1 MKNSILILL
10 GVLLYK
16 CVSAQQSQPITIGK
30 IETIHSGT
38 LKENRKIWV
47 YAPTN
52 TSNLNQPEKRYPVL
66 YLLDGEAHFYSTIGI
81 IQQLSQANG
90 NGVLPE
96 MIVVGIEN
104 TNRFRDLV
112 PAYPAA
118 EKIEKAN
125 PFMNF
130 LSAELMPYIEER
142 YPTAPYKVIVGHSL
156 GGLTVIDLLVHYPSL
171 FNAYIAIDPSLWY
184 NNEKY
189 LNQYLTH
196 LRNQQLSNKK
206 LFIGIANPL
215 ALGTTL
221 ATVNDDKTNETKPVR
236 AIMKFDQFLQTNS
249 IQLKYAYKYYDQDRH
264 NTVPLITEYD
274 GLRFIFNFY
283 SFDALEKDF
292 IDTSTRIVERLQT
305 HYQKISSELGYKS
318 SPPETLINYLG
329 YDALRKKQ
337 YNKAGAYFKMN
348 IENYPSSSNVF
359 DSYGDF
365 FAAKKDTV
373 NAIMNYE
380 KALTITMNAITL
392 QKLNVLAKREPY
404 LLSLADLKK
413 YTGVYILEYY
423 NLPVVI
429 ELQNGKLVAKVSGDS
444 DSELVPVAKDLFIV
458 KNKLGYSITFTFQ
471 NNKPVY
477 FISVQPNGT
486 FKGVYK

>member
-1 MKNSILILL
+1 MKNSILILIV
-10 GVLLYK
+10 VLIYEF
-16 CVSAQQSQPITIGK
+16 VSAQQSQPITIGK
-30 IETIHSGT
+30 IETIHSGI

-47 YAPTN
+47 YSPTN

-66 YLLDGEAHFYSTIGI
+66 YLLDGEAHFYSTVGI

-112 PAYPAA
+112 PVYPAS

-189 LNQYLTH
+189 LNKYLFH
-196 LRNQQLSNKK
+196 LSNQQLSNKK

-221 ATVNDDKTNETKPVR
+221 ATVNDDKTSETKPVR

-274 GLRFIFNFY
+274 GLRFIFNVY

-337 YNKAGAYFKMN
+337 FNKAEAYFKMN
-348 IENYPSSSNVF
+348 VDDYPSSSNVF

-365 FAAKKDTV
+365 FVARKDTV
-373 NAIMNYE
+373 NASKNYK
-380 KALTITMNAITL
+380 KALAITMNAITL
-392 QKLNVLAKREPY
+392 QKLNVLTKQEPY
-404 LLSLADLKK
+404 QLPLADLKK

-444 DSELVPVAKDLFIV
+444 DSELVPVAKDLFTV

-471 NNKPVY
+471 NNKPLY